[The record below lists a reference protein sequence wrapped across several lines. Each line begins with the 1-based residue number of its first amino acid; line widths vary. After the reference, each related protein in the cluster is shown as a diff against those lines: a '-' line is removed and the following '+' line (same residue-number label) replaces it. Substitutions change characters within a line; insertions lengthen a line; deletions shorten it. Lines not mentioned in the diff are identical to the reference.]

1 MSHETQHPVLTRISD
16 LTRKYSIKNSSRP
29 RNSKFRFRSGPEPSH
44 DDDVELQHLL
54 APSTMNASDDLDIQT
69 DFNDALGSEH
79 PAPAF
84 DDLFRIISG
93 THESATG
100 DWEGGNDTGDWEG
113 ANKALTEPPPHRRV
127 VHALNTL
134 IQDIDHQDH
143 TPPRWSHV
151 RPWLLFATQHTPC
164 ARPNTTDTNTSF
176 TQLAVPPAVKRY
188 LAASRH
194 ESWDEETRKAART
207 VRTWVGY
214 DVIAK
219 SVMEVDAAKKAK
231 DTSDVWHSWWAV

>member
-1 MSHETQHPVLTRISD
+1 MSHVTRLPVSTHVSDGTRTSS
-16 LTRKYSIKNSSRP
+16 LRNLSRP
-29 RNSKFRFRSGPEPSH
+29 RFSKSRFRSTPEPSH
-44 DDDVELQHLL
+44 DDDMEFQHLL
-54 APSTMNASDDLDIQT
+54 AHCTLNASDDLDVQT

-79 PAPAF
+79 PATAF
-84 DDLFRIISG
+84 DDLFGIISG

-134 IQDIDHQDH
+134 IQDIDQQHH
-143 TPPRWSHV
+143 IPPRWSHV
-151 RPWLLFATQHTPC
+151 RPWLLSATQHTPC
-164 ARPNTTDTNTSF
+164 ARPDTTNTNTSF
-176 TQLAVPPAVKRY
+176 TQLEVPPAVRRY

-194 ESWDEETRKAART
+194 GSWDDDARKAART

-219 SVMEVDAAKKAK
+219 SVMEVDAANKAK
-231 DTSDVWHSWWAV
+231 DTDDVWHSWWAV